1 MFDLSP
7 PVPGDV
13 LLKPGEVAKIT
24 RLSTRTLADRRWR
37 GKEPAY
43 VKLSPGRNGHVR
55 YWRST
60 VAEWLTNRAVESAS

>member
-13 LLKPGEVAKIT
+13 LLTPEEVSAMA
-24 RLSTRTLADRRWR
+24 RLTKRALASRRFR
-37 GKEPAY
+37 GQGPAY
-43 VKLSPGRNGHVR
+43 VKLSPGRTGHVR

-60 VAEWLTNRAVESAS
+60 VNDWLTNNTVDLAS